1 MLHDPVSTGCSADLV
16 LKPHVVEM
24 GRRSKHDFDAAT
36 CHDGHSDHLLVRQ
49 PNQGGQVRA
58 LC

>member
-1 MLHDPVSTGCSADLV
+1 
-16 LKPHVVEM
+16 M

-36 CHDGHSDHLLVRQ
+36 CHDGHSTERYSDHLLVRQ